1 MQFKNPELLYALFL
15 LLIPILVHLFQLRRF
30 QKEAFTNVEFLKNVV
45 LQTRKSSELKKLL
58 TLITRMLLLA
68 AIVIAFAQ
76 PYFSKKA
83 DINVAAE
90 TVIYLDN
97 SFSMEA
103 KGSRGPLL
111 KRSIQE
117 IIESLDDE
125 TSLTVFTNDQ
135 TFYNVTRKTATNE
148 LLNLSYSSSRMDN
161 NAAILKGYT
170 LFSNENSS
178 IKNLIL
184 ISDFQEHNGPI
195 NPNEE
200 NINLNLVQVS
210 PTNKSNVSVDTLYV
224 SKATADNMDIKVR
237 INASNQSNLEN
248 LSVSLYNGDLLLAKS
263 AITDNNEAGFTLP
276 PGIINGR
283 ITIDDSNLSFDN
295 SLYFNIN
302 ESAKIK
308 VLSINEANDDYLNR
322 IFTET
327 EFNFESVPLVQLNY
341 NDIGTQNLII
351 LNELNNIPLPLV
363 NSLDQFRNTGGLIL
377 IIPSSN
383 ISLNSYNQ
391 LFNFYSNISES
402 SKNVTTINYAHPI
415 LNGVFEKQVS
425 NFQYPKV
432 NSFYTLPNGRDVLQ
446 FEDGKPFLSE
456 QENTF
461 AFSASLSNANSN
473 FINSP
478 LIVPIL
484 YNIGKQ
490 SLQLPELFY
499 VIGKNNTYD
508 VNTILKQDE
517 ILRLSKDDIEII
529 PQQRNLNNKVAI
541 STDETPNIS
550 GTYTIVNGDE
560 NIKNV
565 SYNYDRKESEL
576 SYMDLSNLT
585 NVNLSTSVPQTI
597 TSIKN
602 DTNVSELWKWF
613 TIFALVLLIVEM
625 LILKYLK

>member
-1 MQFKNPELLYALFL
+1 M
-15 LLIPILVHLFQLRRF
+15 
-30 QKEAFTNVEFLKNVV
+30 
-45 LQTRKSSELKKLL
+45 
-58 TLITRMLLLA
+58 
-68 AIVIAFAQ
+68 
-76 PYFSKKA
+76 
-83 DINVAAE
+83 
-90 TVIYLDN
+90 
-97 SFSMEA
+97 
-103 KGSRGPLL
+103 
-111 KRSIQE
+111 
-117 IIESLDDE
+117 
-125 TSLTVFTNDQ
+125 
-135 TFYNVTRKTATNE
+135 
-148 LLNLSYSSSRMDN
+148 
-161 NAAILKGYT
+161 
-170 LFSNENSS
+170 
-178 IKNLIL
+178 
-184 ISDFQEHNGPI
+184 
-195 NPNEE
+195 
-200 NINLNLVQVS
+200 
-210 PTNKSNVSVDTLYV
+210 
-224 SKATADNMDIKVR
+224 
-237 INASNQSNLEN
+237 
-248 LSVSLYNGDLLLAKS
+248 
-263 AITDNNEAGFTLP
+263 
-276 PGIINGR
+276 
-283 ITIDDSNLSFDN
+283 
-295 SLYFNIN
+295 
-302 ESAKIK
+302 
-308 VLSINEANDDYLNR
+308 
-322 IFTET
+322 
-327 EFNFESVPLVQLNY
+327 
-341 NDIGTQNLII
+341 
-351 LNELNNIPLPLV
+351 
-363 NSLDQFRNTGGLIL
+363 
-377 IIPSSN
+377 
-383 ISLNSYNQ
+383 
-391 LFNFYSNISES
+391 
-402 SKNVTTINYAHPI
+402 
-415 LNGVFEKQVS
+415 
-425 NFQYPKV
+425 
-432 NSFYTLPNGRDVLQ
+432 Q